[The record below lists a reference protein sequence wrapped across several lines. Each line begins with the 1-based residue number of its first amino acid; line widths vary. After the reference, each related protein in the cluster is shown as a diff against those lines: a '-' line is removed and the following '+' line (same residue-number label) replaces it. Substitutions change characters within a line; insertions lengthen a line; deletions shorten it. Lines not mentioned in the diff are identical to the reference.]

1 MLVNKDS
8 WAFGRQ
14 CETAWSGWLRKQKY
28 VVTLLHSATNNT
40 AGTAAPMCN
49 LTDGTTAVLPDL
61 QVMRDG
67 KGSYHE
73 IKGANPFLY
82 PPGYW

>member
-1 MLVNKDS
+1 MLVNQDS

-49 LTDGTTAVLPDL
+49 LRMAPL
-61 QVMRDG
+61 RF
-67 KGSYHE
+67 
-73 IKGANPFLY
+73 FLIY
-82 PPGYW
+82 KLCEMEKEVITK